1 MAGCPAA
8 VLVFATAILSTMALA
23 SPAATQA
30 PTATPAPV
38 SSLVQGFRW
47 RNIGPANMAGRV
59 TDLEAAE
66 SNPAILYAGTAS
78 GGVWK
83 SVNAGTTWDPIFTR
97 YGTANVGDL
106 AVFQPNPDIVWVG
119 TGEACVRNSVGWGDG
134 VYKSTDG
141 GKTFVNVGLKESH
154 HIGRVLTHPTNP
166 DIAYV
171 ASQGHLWS
179 HGGDQGVFR
188 TSDGGRTWRKLTRG
202 LPDDGRTGATEL
214 VMDPGDPNILYA
226 GFWERLRQP
235 HRFTSGGPNGG
246 IFKSTDG
253 GESWTKLTKGLP
265 QGATGK
271 VGLSVYRKD
280 PRILVAIVE
289 HGFQPARTSP
299 DFADM
304 TKLGSGIYRSE
315 DGGASWTYLNRFNNR
330 PFYYS
335 HIYIDPGNSNR
346 IFVLATTAQVSE
358 DGGRTFTRT
367 LDGISGDFHALWIDP
382 SNSSR
387 FYTGNDKGAYVTYDG
402 GREFIMLDNMDL
414 GQFYA
419 VTADNRDPYWVYGG
433 LQDNG
438 NWGGPSNSRDFNG
451 ILNDHWFKFH
461 AGDGFHTTVDPND
474 WRTVYTEAQGG
485 RIRRFDAVFRQMG
498 TDITP
503 NRTNILN
510 LSAHLPDSLRA
521 PATGGGFGANALP
534 RSHFRFNWSSP
545 IILSPHDSRVI
556 WFGGNHLFRSAD
568 RGDTWSIVSPDL
580 STADT
585 AFVNPESGGLTRDVT
600 SAETH
605 ATIFTISESP
615 VVPGLVWAGTDDG
628 NIQLT
633 RDGGRTWTNV
643 RPNLRG
649 VPAHTW
655 VSRVEASQFEAGT
668 AYVVFDGHRR
678 GDMKPYVLRTADFG
692 RTWTSL
698 SATLPASMPV
708 YVVREDVRNPKL
720 LYAGTETGVLVSV
733 DAGRAWH
740 PLGTGLPVVPVYDL
754 VLHPREGDLIAATH
768 GRSVWILDNLGPLQQ
783 LTDDVLAA
791 EAHAFGNKVATRWRG
806 VSRGAE
812 RGHLLFR
819 GQNPLTI
826 RQVAPANSPSELQN
840 SASID
845 FYLRSAP
852 ASRARIE
859 IAEAGGEGR
868 RFTAEVE
875 AHQGINRY
883 LWPLRF
889 DAPAP
894 AVASDGAPGG
904 ATGGEGGDAGGGPRG
919 GFRPRPQ
926 AGSGTYR
933 VRLTLDGK
941 TLESTVTVRDDPGL
955 GLDR

>member
-315 DGGASWTYLNRFNNR
+315 DGGASWTYLNRFKGPIWSRQSSAQSARSRVRCMAAR
-330 PFYYS
+330 PVPRWIWS
-335 HIYIDPGNSNR
+335 SKSKQQQTPNPTCGPNSND
-346 IFVLATTAQVSE
+346 ANCSWAS
-358 DGGRTFTRT
+358 
-367 LDGISGDFHALWIDP
+367 GIGCIVC
-382 SNSSR
+382 
-387 FYTGNDKGAYVTYDG
+387 VT
-402 GREFIMLDNMDL
+402 
-414 GQFYA
+414 
-419 VTADNRDPYWVYGG
+419 
-433 LQDNG
+433 
-438 NWGGPSNSRDFNG
+438 
-451 ILNDHWFKFH
+451 
-461 AGDGFHTTVDPND
+461 
-474 WRTVYTEAQGG
+474 
-485 RIRRFDAVFRQMG
+485 
-498 TDITP
+498 
-503 NRTNILN
+503 
-510 LSAHLPDSLRA
+510 
-521 PATGGGFGANALP
+521 
-534 RSHFRFNWSSP
+534 
-545 IILSPHDSRVI
+545 
-556 WFGGNHLFRSAD
+556 
-568 RGDTWSIVSPDL
+568 
-580 STADT
+580 
-585 AFVNPESGGLTRDVT
+585 
-600 SAETH
+600 
-605 ATIFTISESP
+605 
-615 VVPGLVWAGTDDG
+615 
-628 NIQLT
+628 
-633 RDGGRTWTNV
+633 
-643 RPNLRG
+643 
-649 VPAHTW
+649 
-655 VSRVEASQFEAGT
+655 
-668 AYVVFDGHRR
+668 
-678 GDMKPYVLRTADFG
+678 
-692 RTWTSL
+692 
-698 SATLPASMPV
+698 
-708 YVVREDVRNPKL
+708 
-720 LYAGTETGVLVSV
+720 
-733 DAGRAWH
+733 
-740 PLGTGLPVVPVYDL
+740 
-754 VLHPREGDLIAATH
+754 
-768 GRSVWILDNLGPLQQ
+768 
-783 LTDDVLAA
+783 
-791 EAHAFGNKVATRWRG
+791 
-806 VSRGAE
+806 
-812 RGHLLFR
+812 
-819 GQNPLTI
+819 
-826 RQVAPANSPSELQN
+826 
-840 SASID
+840 
-845 FYLRSAP
+845 
-852 ASRARIE
+852 
-859 IAEAGGEGR
+859 
-868 RFTAEVE
+868 
-875 AHQGINRY
+875 
-883 LWPLRF
+883 
-889 DAPAP
+889 PAP
-894 AVASDGAPGG
+894 RCCHRQQKS
-904 ATGGEGGDAGGGPRG
+904 
-919 GFRPRPQ
+919 
-926 AGSGTYR
+926 
-933 VRLTLDGK
+933 
-941 TLESTVTVRDDPGL
+941 ST
-955 GLDR
+955 